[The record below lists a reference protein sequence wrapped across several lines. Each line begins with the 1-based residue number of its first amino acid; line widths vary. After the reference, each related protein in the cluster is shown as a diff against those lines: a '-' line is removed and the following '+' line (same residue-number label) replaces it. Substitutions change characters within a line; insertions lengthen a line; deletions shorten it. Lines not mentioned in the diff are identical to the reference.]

1 MPDVIFNGP
10 IGRLE
15 GRYKQSKQ
23 PNAPVALILHPDP
36 EKGGTMNNR
45 MTYTLYQIFQ
55 QRGFSTLRF
64 NFRGVG
70 RSQGEHGG
78 GEGELSDAA
87 AALDWLQSV
96 NPNASGVYVSGF
108 SFGAWIAMQLL
119 MRRPEIDSYVAVAPP
134 ANLYDFNFLAP
145 CPNDG
150 LIIQGDADKTVSA
163 DSVHRLV
170 EKLVEQRGVQ
180 GVDFRSVEGA
190 GHFFQNELDAV
201 VKHVNDYLDVSMS
214 AQEAAA

>member
-1 MPDVIFNGP
+1 MPEIIFNGP
-10 IGRLE
+10 VGRLE
-15 GRYKQSKQ
+15 GRYTHAKR

-45 MTYTLYQIFQ
+45 MTYTLFQVFQ

-70 RSQGEHGG
+70 RSQGEHGA

-96 NPNASGVYVSGF
+96 NPNCSGVYVAGF

-119 MRRPEIDSYVAVAPP
+119 MRRPEIDSYIAVSPP
-134 ANLYDFNFLAP
+134 TNQHDFNFLAP

-150 LIIQGDADKTVSA
+150 LIIQGDADQQVSM
-163 DSVHRLV
+163 DSTNRLI
-170 EKLVEQRGVQ
+170 EKLLEQRGPT
-180 GVDFRSVEGA
+180 GVDFRVVEGA
-190 GHFFQNELDAV
+190 GHFYQNELETV
-201 VKHVNDYLDVSMS
+201 VKHVNDYLNFAMS
-214 AQEAAA
+214 SQEAAA

>member
-1 MPDVIFNGP
+1 MPEIIFNGP
-10 IGRLE
+10 AGRLE
-15 GRYKQSKQ
+15 GRYTHSKR

-45 MTYTLYQIFQ
+45 MSYTMFQ
-55 QRGFSTLRF
+55 LFKERGFSTLRF

-70 RSQGEHGG
+70 RSQGEYGG
-78 GEGELSDAA
+78 GEGELCDAA

-96 NPNASGVYVSGF
+96 NNNCSGVYVAGF

-134 ANLYDFNFLAP
+134 TSQYDFNFLAP

-150 LIIQGDADKTVSA
+150 LIILGDADTQVTM
-163 DSVHRLV
+163 DSSHRLI
-170 EKLVEQRGVQ
+170 EKLIEQRGPN
-180 GVDFRSVEGA
+180 GVDFRVVEGA
-190 GHFFQNELDAV
+190 GHFFQNEMETV
-201 VKHVNDYLDVSMS
+201 VSHINNYLGTTLSS
-214 AQEAAA
+214 QEVAA